1 MNYKQAITTGKLLTY
16 LILLL
21 TGEIGDRGRKEK
33 LKITVKRK
41 KKKKKS
47 STWNCIYSFHED
59 DGI

>member
-21 TGEIGDRGRKEK
+21 TEEIGDRARKEK

-41 KKKKKS
+41 NTS
-47 STWNCIYSFHED
+47 STWNCIYSFHKD
-59 DGI
+59 NGI

>member
-16 LILLL
+16 LIFLL

-41 KKKKKS
+41 KK
-47 STWNCIYSFHED
+47 CQALFP
-59 DGI
+59 

>member
-33 LKITVKRK
+33 LEITVKRK
-41 KKKKKS
+41 KNTS
-47 STWNCIYSFHED
+47 STWNCINSFHKD
-59 DGI
+59 NGM